1 MAELKRSP
9 QQQTLAAIVVPG
21 RETLRFAAPKRRP
34 QLITQQQHHH
44 QHHQQQQQQ
53 QYREEK
59 ELYDGGVCRRE
70 ISLRRPFTG
79 LSLPLTSRGSNI
91 IAVAASLELRNF
103 SDEDAALL
111 TSPDEPHCHV
121 VEEVVDALFTNFI
134 SAPTRCAWNTPVPR
148 PEWKNEFRL
157 RHEWWISLRVLPLS
171 MQIEE
176 HHPPLIPWGVR
187 STETENQFLADIAF
201 HMRRKGA
208 VFALLHIDHISLTPE
223 RTNILLFD
231 GVLRN
236 EAHVLECFSV
246 PFCEIG
252 AATLLLLLCGF
263 NHCRALQ
270 PQLKYLN
277 LSYNWI
283 NTSCSHM
290 LAMLLSRTSVRR
302 LSLRGNRFGGGD
314 MSTFQDFLLHGCCL
328 LEELDLGYT
337 CLTRAE
343 VCALIRCLPEMPNL
357 QVLLLDGVHVPASKA
372 VALSTAI
379 RKSKLT
385 YVSLKGIPAC
395 SGEAYLHRIH
405 LACQHHKTE
414 RMLQDDQLTMR
425 ELAET
430 GSFFE
435 AFSRRTGEWMDTGQT
450 ALPVSYRPFTT
461 NEPSLPPIDGY
472 T

>member
-1 MAELKRSP
+1 MGELHKST
-9 QQQTLAAIVVPG
+9 QQPLLAAVVSSG
-21 RETLRFAAPKRRP
+21 RVPLRFAAPKRRP
-34 QLITQQQHHH
+34 HLLTQQQ
-44 QHHQQQQQQ
+44 Q
-53 QYREEK
+53 REEQEK
-59 ELYDGGVCRRE
+59 ELYGDIVSRRE
-70 ISLRRPFTG
+70 ISLRRSFN
-79 LSLPLTSRGSNI
+79 SLQPPLTGCSSNI
-91 IAVAASLELRNF
+91 IAVAAALELRNF
-103 SDEDAALL
+103 TDEDAARL
-111 TSPDEPHCHV
+111 TSPDAPHCHV
-121 VEEVVDALFTNFI
+121 VDEVVDALFTNFTT
-134 SAPTRCAWNTPVPR
+134 APTRCKWNTPVPR

-171 MQIEE
+171 MQMEE
-176 HHPPLIPWGVR
+176 HHPPMIPWGIR
-187 STETENQFLADIAF
+187 SIETENQFLADIAL

-208 VFALLHIDHISLTPE
+208 VFTLLHLDHIALTPE
-223 RTNILLFD
+223 RANVLLFD

-236 EAHVLECFSV
+236 ASHALECFSI
-246 PFCEIG
+246 PFCEVG

-270 PQLKYLN
+270 PQLRYLN

-283 NTSCSHM
+283 NTSCTYM

-314 MSTFQDFLLHGCCL
+314 MLTFQDFLLQGCCL

-357 QVLLLDGVHVPASKA
+357 QVLLLDGIHVPASKA

-385 YVSLKGIPAC
+385 YVSLKGIAAC

-405 LACQHHKTE
+405 LACQRHKTE
-414 RMLQDDQLTMR
+414 RILSNDQLTMR

-435 AFSRRTGEWMDTGQT
+435 AFARRTGEWMGTDNS
-450 ALPVSYRPFTT
+450 ALPPSYRPFTT
-461 NEPSLPPIDGY
+461 NEPSLPPIDEY
-472 T
+472 P